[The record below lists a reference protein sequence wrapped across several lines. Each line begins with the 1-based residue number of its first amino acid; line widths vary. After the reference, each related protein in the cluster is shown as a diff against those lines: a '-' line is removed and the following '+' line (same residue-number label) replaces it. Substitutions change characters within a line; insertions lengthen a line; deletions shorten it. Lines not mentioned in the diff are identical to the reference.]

1 MSVKI
6 LAEIHQ
12 KPKNLNIHSGGAC
25 LKFCSK
31 GSGRRCVCLADV
43 SPLDITGGLLDL
55 NESKSNGSKAFVGLC
70 VFSIDDGAAG
80 L

>member
-1 MSVKI
+1 M
-6 LAEIHQ
+6 
-12 KPKNLNIHSGGAC
+12 
-25 LKFCSK
+25 
-31 GSGRRCVCLADV
+31 CLADV